1 MSNTAS
7 DDPAR
12 GSRRTLRVLRRLV
25 PFLRPYQG
33 RLAFGLLLVVAASA
47 LGAVVPWVLRAA
59 IDGLRDGAPAGRT
72 WGLAGLMLGAALVG
86 GAMRYGMREILNG
99 VSRLVETDLR
109 DAVFAHLLTLDA
121 AAAGRWRTGELMA
134 RLTNDLSAVR
144 MAAGPAIMYLVNT
157 VSGGAFAL
165 VFMLRIDARLTGL
178 ALLPMVGLPFV
189 MIRLGRVVH
198 DRFEAVQAHFGVLTT
213 RAQENLA
220 GTRVVRAYGQ
230 EAAEVARF
238 DDVNAEY
245 ARRNVA
251 LARLNGVM
259 NPAFGLLAGVG
270 AAVVLGVG
278 GGLALRGAISVGAF
292 VAFGLYLAMLTWP
305 LIALGWTTNL
315 FQRGAASMARIAELL
330 DARPLLARAAA
341 PRPLPPRG
349 PGGAGRVLEFRDV
362 GFRYP
367 ARPAAGAPNAEAPN
381 GGPPNTD
388 APRWVLRHVS
398 FAVPAGA
405 TVGVVGAVGSGK
417 STLLELVPRLFDPQ
431 EGEVLLDGVPLR
443 TLDPDAL
450 RREIGFVPQESL
462 LFSETLASNIA
473 YGVPEPGAGA
483 TAPRP
488 TAPRIPAGVGPAGVP
503 GGPGPSGAADR
514 MPGAGDGAEGVPARL
529 EEAASGVVEPTG
541 HDLVTWAAD
550 IAHLTETV
558 ADFPGGFDT
567 LLGERGVNLSGGQK
581 QRAAIARALARR
593 PAVVL
598 LDDALSAVD
607 THTEAAILRG
617 LRSALAG
624 RTTLIA
630 THRVSAV
637 RDAAFIVVL
646 DEGRVVEQGTH
657 DALVAAGG
665 RYARLVRR
673 QQLEADVDEAEVDA
687 DAGAPDDET
696 PDRAERAGPDG
707 TARAAA
713 GATGS

>member
-1 MSNTAS
+1 LARRALARAGHAGRPAVS
-7 DDPAR
+7 DAAVGGPAR
-12 GSRRTLRVLRRLV
+12 GPRHTLRTLRRLL
-25 PFLRPYQG
+25 PFLRPYRR
-33 RLAFGLLLVVAASA
+33 RLTLGLVLVVVSAAV
-47 LGAVVPWVLRAA
+47 GAVVPWVLRAA
-59 IDGLRDGAPAGRT
+59 VDGLRAGAPPGRA
-72 WGLAGLMLGAALVG
+72 WALAGVMLAAALVG

-157 VSGGAFAL
+157 VAGGAFAL

-178 ALLPMVGLPFV
+178 ALLPMVGLPYV
-189 MIRLGRVVH
+189 MVRLGRLVH

-230 EAAEVARF
+230 EAAEAARF
-238 DDVNAEY
+238 DEVNAEY

-278 GGLALRGAISVGAF
+278 GTLALDGRITVGAF

-305 LIALGWTTNL
+305 LIALGWVTNL
-315 FQRGAASMARIAELL
+315 FQRGAASMARITELL
-330 DARPLLARAAA
+330 DARPELASPAA
-341 PRPLPPRG
+341 PRPLPPRA
-349 PGGAGRVLEFRDV
+349 PGRPGRVLEFRGV
-362 GFRYP
+362 SFAYP
-367 ARPAAGAPNAEAPN
+367 ARPAAGGAGAPDGADPGPAP
-381 GGPPNTD
+381 
-388 APRWVLRHVS
+388 APRRVLRDVS
-398 FAVPAGA
+398 FTVPAGA
-405 TVGVVGAVGSGK
+405 TVGVVGPVGSGK

-443 TLDPDAL
+443 ALDPDAL

-462 LFSETLASNIA
+462 LFSDTLASNIA
-473 YGVPEPGAGA
+473 YGVPDGSDGD
-483 TAPRP
+483 
-488 TAPRIPAGVGPAGVP
+488 AGVP
-503 GGPGPSGAADR
+503 P
-514 MPGAGDGAEGVPARL
+514 RL
-529 EEAASGVVEPTG
+529 AEAAAGSVEPTG
-541 HDLVTWAAD
+541 HDVVAWAAD

-558 ADFPGGFDT
+558 ADFPGGFET
-567 LLGERGVNLSGGQK
+567 VLGERGVNLSGGQK

-593 PAVVL
+593 PSVVL

-607 THTEAAILRG
+607 TQTEAAILRG

-646 DEGRVVEQGTH
+646 DDGRAVEQGTH
-657 DALVAAGG
+657 DELVAAGG
-665 RYARLVRR
+665 RYATLVRR
-673 QQLEADVDEAEVDA
+673 QQLEADVDAA
-687 DAGAPDDET
+687 DPDGGAPDGG
-696 PDRAERAGPDG
+696 APDG
-707 TARAAA
+707 GAADDGAGDGARASRGAGGAAPAPA

>member
-1 MSNTAS
+1 MSDAAL
-7 DDPAR
+7 PAPR
-12 GSRRTLRVLRRLV
+12 RSRQTLRTLRRLV
-25 PFLRPYQG
+25 PFLRPYRG
-33 RLAFGLLLVVAASA
+33 PLAFGLVLVVASA
-47 LGAVVPWVLRAA
+47 AVGAVVPWVLREAV
-59 IDGLRDGAPAGRT
+59 DGLRAGAPTGRA
-72 WGLAGLMLGAALVG
+72 WELAGLMLAAALVG

-99 VSRLVETDLR
+99 VSRRVETDLR

-134 RLTNDLSAVR
+134 RLTNDLGAVR

-157 VSGGAFAL
+157 VAGGAFAL

-178 ALLPMVGLPFV
+178 ALLPMIGLPFV
-189 MIRLGRVVH
+189 MVRLGRLVH

-230 EAAEVARF
+230 ESAEVARF
-238 DDVNAEY
+238 DAVNAEY

-251 LARLNGVM
+251 LAQLNGVM

-278 GGLALRGAISVGAF
+278 GSLALRGQITVGAF

-305 LIALGWTTNL
+305 LIALGWVTNL
-315 FQRGAASMARIAELL
+315 FQRGAASMARITEVL
-330 DARPLLARAAA
+330 DARPVLARAPAPAA
-341 PRPLPPRG
+341 LPPRP
-349 PGGAGRVLEFRDV
+349 PGRPGRALEFRDV
-362 GFRYP
+362 GFAYP
-367 ARPAAGAPNAEAPN
+367 ARADADPSSAAARAEEA
-381 GGPPNTD
+381 

-398 FAVPAGA
+398 FTVPAGA

-443 TLDPDAL
+443 ALDLDAL
-450 RREIGFVPQESL
+450 RAEVGFVPQESL

-473 YGVPEPGAGA
+473 YGV
-483 TAPRP
+483 
-488 TAPRIPAGVGPAGVP
+488 
-503 GGPGPSGAADR
+503 ADD
-514 MPGAGDGAEGVPARL
+514 ADGGVPARL
-529 EEAASGVVEPTG
+529 EEAATGAVEPAG
-541 HDLVTWAAD
+541 RDLVAWAAD

-558 ADFPGGFDT
+558 TEFPGGFDT

-593 PAVVL
+593 PGVVL

-607 THTEAAILRG
+607 TQTEAAILRG
-617 LRSALAG
+617 LRTALAG

-646 DEGRVVEQGTH
+646 DDGRVVEQGPH
-657 DALVAAGG
+657 DALVTAGG
-665 RYARLVRR
+665 RYAQLVRR
-673 QQLEADVDEAEVDA
+673 QQLEADVDQAEADA
-687 DAGAPDDET
+687 DADAA
-696 PDRAERAGPDG
+696 DRPDG
-707 TARAAA
+707 AA
-713 GATGS
+713 GAAAAAHAETPARVAIATHS